1 MYTIKCDDYILD
13 DPRGEEEGFITENP
27 KVNLEVNTVGSCSF
41 TIYNTHPHYAMLN
54 RLRSI
59 FSVSDEIGTI
69 FRGRMTNDTI
79 DFDLGKA
86 VDLEGLMAFFNDS
99 VVRPFA
105 FPEDFL
111 ENAEYQAAAESG
123 NVVAFFLKWLIDNH
137 NGQVQPFQR
146 FKLGRVTV
154 ADSNN
159 YISRSNSDYSNT
171 WETLKTKLF
180 DSSLGG
186 YLCIRY
192 EDDGNYIDYLAEFE
206 TVNPQEIVFGENLLD
221 LVNETNG
228 ESTYTAILPVGKDGL
243 TISELADGESTED
256 IVKSGD
262 LLYSKSGVTRYG
274 WICAPVSET
283 KWDDVTDAGNLRKK
297 AVEWLVTSGMML
309 SNTVEM
315 KAADLHFSDKEI
327 QSFRIYRN
335 AAVHSEPH
343 GITQIFPMPKLDI
356 DIRNPQNTLIT
367 VGQTRLTLTEQTG
380 NKVNSAAQKIESV
393 EKDLKAEVSS
403 TKNSV
408 DALEVTIVEQNT
420 SLINTCENIVFSAM
434 QSYVE
439 RKEYEEF
446 TQNSSAEMRVGFDNI
461 NATIAKEQVYAV
473 EIDGR
478 LEEFRELVQTYFTFG
493 TDGLIIGKAGSP
505 FSTLLDNTKL
515 SFRQNGIEIA
525 YIQSNKLYILNAH
538 FIEGITLGAD
548 ESRCWA
554 FEVDDFGI
562 GIVWRDG
569 NEA

>member
-105 FPEDFL
+105 FPEDFQ

-123 NVVAFFLKWLIDNH
+123 NVIEFFLKWLIDSH

-154 ADSNN
+154 KDSNN
-159 YISRSNSDYSNT
+159 YLSRSNSDYSNT

-186 YLCIRY
+186 NLCIRY

-206 TVNPQEIVFGENLLD
+206 AVNPQEIVFGENLLD
-221 LVNETNG
+221 LTNETNG
-228 ESTYTAILPVGKDGL
+228 ENTYTAILPVGKDGL
-243 TISELADGESTED
+243 TISGLADGETTED

-262 LLYSKSGVTRYG
+262 LLYSQSGVARYG

-335 AAVHSEPH
+335 TAVHSEPH
-343 GITQIFPMPKLDI
+343 GITQIFPMPKLSI

-367 VGQTRLTLTEQTG
+367 VGRTRLTLTEETG
-380 NKVNSAAQKIESV
+380 NKVNNAAQRIESV
-393 EKDLKAEVSS
+393 EKDLKEEVSS
-403 TKNSV
+403 TKTSV
-408 DALEVTIVEQNT
+408 DALEMTITEQNT

-446 TQNSSAEMRVGFDNI
+446 KQSNSAEMRVEFDNI
-461 NATIAKEQVYAV
+461 NATITKEQAYTVD
-473 EIDGR
+473 IDGR

-493 TDGLIIGKAGSP
+493 TDGLMIGKSGSP
-505 FSTLLDNTKL
+505 FSTMLDNMKL

-548 ESRCWA
+548 ENECWA

-569 NEA
+569 NEE